1 MTAPT
6 RQILLVE
13 DDDDIRTA
21 VASVLAMEGFAVREA
36 SNGLEALVQLRS
48 LQRCDLI
55 LLDMAMPIKD
65 GVQFRLEQEDDRRF
79 GSVPVI
85 VMTADAYPEARKY
98 QVGAKAALRKPF
110 EVAELLR
117 VIEQTLAATGS

>member
-21 VASVLAMEGFAVREA
+21 VAAVLAMEGFGVHEA

-48 LQRCDLI
+48 LERCDLI
-55 LLDMAMPIKD
+55 LLDIAMPIKD

-79 GSVPVI
+79 GNVPVI
-85 VMTADAYPEARKY
+85 VMTADAHPDACKY

-110 EVAELLR
+110 EIPELLR
-117 VIEQTLAATGS
+117 VIDKTLAATGR